1 MRLRR
6 TPVTMNRLFLRGIVV
21 GFFLCL
27 TGSLAFGQSNR
38 TFVSGVGDDTNA
50 ATPTFCSRIAPCK
63 TFAVAIGV
71 TNAEGEI
78 DVLDPGGDANT
89 PGSGAG
95 FGAVTITKSIS
106 IVAGGGQGQVQQ
118 SNIGGILVTSGN
130 AITVSAG
137 STDVVVLR
145 GLTLDGFSGGGAVAI
160 QFTSGAELHVEDCAI
175 NSFVTGINVASSAAS
190 QIFIKNTVVRNNT
203 GNAIEVVPSGGQ
215 SQAFI
220 QDTIVGNNGGKGILL
235 SPSGSA
241 TVTASF
247 DRVRLEGNNGGLK
260 ADDGTN
266 VSVRNSVVAGNGG
279 GLGTSS
285 GARAAVINLESSIVS
300 GNVNGIASVGA
311 NSTINLSDV
320 MVVNNSVGL
329 SSSGGGHIVSFGD
342 NKITNN
348 TTNGSPTQTISQK

>member
-1 MRLRR
+1 MR
-6 TPVTMNRLFLRGIVV
+6 VNRFFLRGIVV
-21 GFFLCL
+21 SFFLCL

-50 ATPTFCSRIAPCK
+50 ASFSCSRTAPCK
-63 TFAVAIGV
+63 TFTVALGV

-203 GNAIEVVPSGGQ
+203 GNAIEAAPSGGQ
-215 SQAFI
+215 SQVFI
-220 QDTIVGNNGGKGILL
+220 QDTIVGNNGGTGVLL
-235 SPSGSA
+235 TPSGSA
-241 TVTASF
+241 AVTASL
-247 DRVRLEGNNGGLK
+247 DHVRMEKNSAGVVAN
-260 ADDGTN
+260 DN
-266 VSVRNSVVAGNGG
+266 VEASVRNSVSAGNG
-279 GLGTSS
+279 SS
-285 GARAAVINLESSIVS
+285 GFAASSSGGPAVINLASSMAS
-300 GNVNGIASVGA
+300 GNAAGINSNGAK
-311 NSTINLSDV
+311 STINLSDV